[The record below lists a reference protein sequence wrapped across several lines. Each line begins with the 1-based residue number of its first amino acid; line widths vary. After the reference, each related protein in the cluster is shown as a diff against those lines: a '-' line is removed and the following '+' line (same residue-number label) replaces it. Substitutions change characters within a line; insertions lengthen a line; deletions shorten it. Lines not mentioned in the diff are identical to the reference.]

1 MAIYFVLAVFIYLYG
16 KLYRA
21 NSSNRRR
28 KIYLIVTFG
37 VLILVAGLRDPS
49 VGTDL
54 AGHYAKRYNMIGSY
68 SWSQIPTFSATIGY
82 EIGYCYFTRFLHFFS
97 SDVQFFC
104 FCYFFS
110 NVCCIRIFYLQGVN
124 RCCTK
129 CRAHAIQLFLL
140 SIYDNDETGVSDF
153 YYIGCLYTVEWQ

>member
-68 SWSQIPTFSATIGY
+68 SWSQIPTFFFKRCTI
-82 EIGYCYFTRFLHFFS
+82 
-97 SDVQFFC
+97 FC

>member
-37 VLILVAGLRDPS
+37 VLILVASLRDPS

-54 AGHYAKRYNMIGSY
+54 AGHYAKRFNMIGDY
-68 SWSQIPTFSATIGY
+68 SWSQIPTFSTTIGY
-82 EIGYCYFTRFLHFFS
+82 EIGYCYFTRFLHVFS
-97 SDVQFFC
+97 SDMQFFIFVTSFLMC
-104 FCYFFS
+104 AAL
-110 NVCCIRIFYLQGVN
+110 FYL
-124 RCCTK
+124 
-129 CRAHAIQLFLL
+129 
-140 SIYDNDETGVSDF
+140 
-153 YYIGCLYTVEWQ
+153 